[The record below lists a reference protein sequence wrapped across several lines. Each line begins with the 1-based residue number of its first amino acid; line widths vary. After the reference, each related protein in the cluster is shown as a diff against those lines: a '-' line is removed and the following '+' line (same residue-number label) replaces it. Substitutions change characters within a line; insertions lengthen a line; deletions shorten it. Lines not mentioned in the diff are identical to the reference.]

1 MNQRNK
7 QKPMTTSNEVSV
19 KEPKAILRPL
29 KVLASLI
36 KEDIANGDAAAER
49 AGMPYY
55 RAAGEKLVEAK
66 AQVPHGEWMNW
77 VRQNFDRSHDQ
88 AHRYMMLAR
97 EYARERILPKT
108 LSEVTQPH
116 TEAGHKVHWH
126 APVKNIFEGIS
137 HEQFIA
143 QIDNKMN
150 EKKLRKQMAL
160 ELIDAGFKM
169 LALKL
174 HPDKGGSDEAMRR
187 LTEVYKEL
195 KALVA

>member
-1 MNQRNK
+1 M
-7 QKPMTTSNEVSV
+7 
-19 KEPKAILRPL
+19 LRPL
-29 KVLASLI
+29 KVLVSLI
-36 KEDIANGDAAAER
+36 KEDLANGDAAAER

-55 RAAGEKLVEAK
+55 RAAGEKLLEAK
-66 AQVPHGEWMNW
+66 AQVPYGEWMDW
-77 VRQNFDRSHDQ
+77 VEKNFRLSQRS
-88 AHRYMMLAR
+88 ANSYMKLASQFA
-97 EYARERILPKT
+97 ARSELPKT
-108 LSEVTQPH
+108 ISEFEHPNREV
-116 TEAGHKVHWH
+116 GHRPKWH

-160 ELIDAGFKM
+160 ELIEAGFKM

-187 LTEVYKEL
+187 LTEVYREL

>member
-1 MNQRNK
+1 M
-7 QKPMTTSNEVSV
+7 
-19 KEPKAILRPL
+19 LRPL
-29 KVLASLI
+29 KVLVSLI
-36 KEDIANGDAAAER
+36 KEDITNGDAAAQR

-55 RAAGEKLVEAK
+55 RAAGEKLLEAK
-66 AQVPHGEWMNW
+66 AQVPYGEWTDW
-77 VRQNFDRSHDQ
+77 VSQNFKLSRYQSQ
-88 AHRYMMLAR
+88 AYMRLAE
-97 EYARERILPKT
+97 EYGRGSILPKT
-108 LSEVTQPH
+108 LSEVYKPNQ
-116 TEAGHKVHWH
+116 EGGHKPKWH

-187 LTEVYKEL
+187 LTEVYQEL

>member
-1 MNQRNK
+1 
-7 QKPMTTSNEVSV
+7 MTTPKEVSV
-19 KEPKAILRPL
+19 REPKAMLRPL
-29 KVLASLI
+29 KVLVSLI
-36 KEDIANGDAAAER
+36 KEDIANGDTAAQR
-49 AGMPYY
+49 AGVPYY
-55 RAAGEKLVEAK
+55 RAAGEKLLEAQ
-66 AQVPHGEWMNW
+66 AQIPKG
-77 VRQNFDRSHDQ
+77 QFDKWLEQTFSLSLRT
-88 AHRYMMLAR
+88 AHRYIQLAR
-97 EYARERILPKT
+97 QSVTRDTLPKT
-108 LSEVTQPH
+108 LSEIVSPH
-116 TEAGHKVHWH
+116 QEAGHKVHWH

-143 QIDNKMN
+143 QIDDKMN

-187 LTEVYKEL
+187 LTEVYQEL

>member
-1 MNQRNK
+1 
-7 QKPMTTSNEVSV
+7 MTTPKEVSV
-19 KEPKAILRPL
+19 REPKAMLRPL
-29 KVLASLI
+29 KVLVSLI
-36 KEDIANGDAAAER
+36 KEDITNGDAAAQR

-55 RAAGEKLVEAK
+55 RAAGEKLLEAK
-66 AQVPHGEWMNW
+66 AQVPRGEWMNW
-77 VRQNFDRSHDQ
+77 LSQNFELHYNQANVYMNLASKFTARSELPRTISEFETP
-88 AHRYMMLAR
+88 HR
-97 EYARERILPKT
+97 EP
-108 LSEVTQPH
+108 
-116 TEAGHKVHWH
+116 GHKPQWH

-187 LTEVYKEL
+187 LTEVYQEL